1 MYIFLALLSAL
12 FLGCYEVLKK
22 VSLKKSSIHETLFF
36 YCLCGLFVSLI
47 FIKDAISI
55 GFLDVLFILIKSGVI
70 VLNWFLVLKCMQK
83 LDVAIVVCF
92 SLLNTILVVFLSHFI
107 FDEVITIMHFL
118 SLLFIATGIVLIT
131 MLDRKENKDKVKNHY
146 IYIIL
151 LIFGSVLGSCSAML
165 DKYLINVREVES
177 GAVLLWFLLF
187 NSLIYGTIYLYKNK
201 KIEWKKLKAN
211 YWLVL
216 TGVGIALADIVYY
229 SAIASIGAQISLISI
244 LRKCSVIVATI
255 LASLFLKEKHLFKK
269 LGILLIMIIGIV
281 IPIIFK

>member
-36 YCLCGLFVSLI
+36 YCLCGFFVSLV
-47 FIKDAISI
+47 FINKAISI
-55 GFLDVLFILIKSGVI
+55 DFIDVLIILMKSGII

-92 SLLNTILVVFLSHFI
+92 SLLNTTLVVFFSHFI
-107 FDEVITIMHFL
+107 FGEVITIMHFL
-118 SLLFIATGIVLIT
+118 SLFFIATGIILLT
-131 MLDRKENKDKVKNHY
+131 LLERKETKEQVDNQYKYV
-146 IYIIL
+146 
-151 LIFGSVLGSCSAML
+151 IFLVLGSMLGACSAML
-165 DKYLINVREVES
+165 DKYLINVRNVES
-177 GAVLLWFLLF
+177 GAVLVWFLFF
-187 NSLIYGTIYLYKNK
+187 NSIIYGMIYLCKNK
-201 KIEWKKLKAN
+201 KIEFKKLKSN

-216 TGVGIALADIVYY
+216 TGIGIALADVVYY
-229 SAIASIGAQISLISI
+229 SAISLAGAQISLISI

-269 LGILLIMIIGIV
+269 LGVLVIMIIGIMF
-281 IPIIFK
+281 PIIF

>member
-36 YCLCGLFVSLI
+36 YCLCGFFVSLV
-47 FIKDAISI
+47 FINKAISI
-55 GFLDVLFILIKSGVI
+55 DFIDVLIILMKSGII

-92 SLLNTILVVFLSHFI
+92 SLLNTTLVVFFSHFI
-107 FDEVITIMHFL
+107 FGEVITIMHFL
-118 SLLFIATGIVLIT
+118 SLLFIATGIILLT
-131 MLDRKENKDKVKNHY
+131 LLERKETKEQVDNQYK
-146 IYIIL
+146 YIIF
-151 LIFGSVLGSCSAML
+151 LILGSMLGACSAML
-165 DKYLINVREVES
+165 DKYLINVRNVES
-177 GAVLLWFLLF
+177 GAVLVWFLFF
-187 NSLIYGTIYLYKNK
+187 NSIIYGTIYLCKNK
-201 KIEWKKLKAN
+201 KIEFKKLKSN

-216 TGVGIALADIVYY
+216 TGIGIALADVVYY
-229 SAIASIGAQISLISI
+229 SAISLVGAQISLISI

-269 LGILLIMIIGIV
+269 LGVLVIMIIGIMF
-281 IPIIFK
+281 PIIF